1 MKDKLG
7 LYYYPFPANR
17 RVRMYV
23 HEIQDKI
30 CFKFWNADAPE
41 IWDKQ
46 RWVAY
51 DEIVKTTAAYKNK
64 ERNPIEAYDI
74 EVAKNLIKEDKEE
87 QENAAKSY

>member
-7 LYYYPFPANR
+7 LYYYPFPDNR

-23 HEIQDKI
+23 SEIQDKI

-46 RWVAY
+46 SWVPY
-51 DEIVKTTAAYKNK
+51 DDILKATAAYKNRK
-64 ERNPIEAYDI
+64 RNPIEAYDI
-74 EVAKNLIKEDKEE
+74 EVARQLISEDNKE
-87 QENAAKSY
+87 QEKT

>member
-7 LYYYPFPANR
+7 LYYYPFPDNR

-51 DEIVKTTAAYKNK
+51 DEIVKATAAYKDK
-64 ERNPIEAYDI
+64 KRNPIEAYDV

-87 QENAAKSY
+87 QENAEK